1 MSVLGIDIG
10 NDNSV
15 VAAINKGAINIV
27 RNDVSERLTPTMVAF
42 TEKERLI
49 GDNAL
54 AKVKSNFK
62 NTCRNIKNLIG
73 KLGEQAQEDDME
85 LSESFG
91 NIVPC
96 EHNYLGYQVE
106 YKKEKVD
113 ISVVR
118 VLSALLFFLI
128 KLAEKFIGKECNE
141 IVLSYPPTFTNSQKE
156 CLLAATKIINV
167 NALRIISDNTAVALD
182 YGMYRMKE
190 FKEDVGSVVVFVNI
204 GYANTCVCVARFF
217 SNKCEILS
225 DLADTN
231 LGGRNID
238 NELIK
243 YINNVFITSHKMNP
257 LYKVKSTD
265 LCEMGTGRLNP
276 YFVTSNNETSQIDNK
291 IRVKLQDVAVKTK
304 KVLSANNDTSI
315 HVECLY
321 EDMDCQGSISREN
334 FEELCA
340 PFFLTKLEALLNKAM
355 QVSKLNIAD
364 VQSIEILGG
373 STRIPFIQ
381 KYLEQ
386 YFDKPLS
393 KTLIADESVA
403 RGCVLSGAMISK
415 HYKVKEYQC
424 IEKVTHPISVEW
436 HNVNDPSKSKVERL
450 YDTDSLKKK
459 MKKVVIPEKGHIKV
473 TAYYE
478 DSPDLPPHCIK
489 ELGSCLIKVNEKN
502 DKIVESHV
510 MTTFSESDTFTF
522 LGAQTVSKTVIK
534 SKEDKKKSEEKKDIQ
549 KGDASSGAENADAS
563 NGDADG
569 KEKKTN
575 EEESNEGKESNT
587 DGAIPNGNATLSH
600 QSGNKAELK
609 KGEEGKIQTC
619 YTTLPIEVIAPPGS
633 YSSKDIYNF
642 SEAEINMQH
651 SDLQE
656 AERLKNINELETI
669 IYETRNRLNGMYKDF
684 VIEEERD
691 SILLALDDCENWIY
705 DNIEEGKNAFIKKK
719 EEIRERIKD
728 IIYKYDTWNAKQKN
742 LGNILNHLKN
752 IIAQCE
758 KRPSEE
764 SQKIISRT
772 TNLLD
777 NINAMQEKEMKQPL
791 YEAPLY
797 TLKDIE
803 SEFNEVTQMAQK
815 HFSKLEAEEL
825 AKQKEKEKQ
834 EKQEREK
841 MEKEKK
847 KHQQADR
854 KDADDSGDKDNS
866 KDAKET
872 DETDNSTNKD
882 NAGSAEEKE
891 I

>member
-10 NDNSV
+10 NENSV

-27 RNDVSERLTPTMVAF
+27 RNDVSERLTPTLVAF

-54 AKVKSNFK
+54 AKVKSNFR

-73 KLGEQAQEDDME
+73 MLAEQASDDDVE
-85 LSESFG
+85 VSESFG
-91 NIVPC
+91 NLVPC

-118 VLSALLFFLI
+118 VLSTLLFFLI
-128 KLAEKFIGKECNE
+128 KLAEKYIGKECNE

-190 FKEDVGSVVVFVNI
+190 FKENTGSVVAFVNI
-204 GYANTCVCVARFF
+204 GYANTCICVARFF

-225 DLADTN
+225 DVADTN

-243 YINNVFITSHKMNP
+243 YINNLFINSYKMNP
-257 LYKVKSTD
+257 LYKLKSD
-265 LCEMGTGRLNP
+265 ELCEMGTGKLNT

-304 KVLSANNDTSI
+304 KVLSANNETSI

-321 EDMDCQGSISREN
+321 EDLDCQGFINRNN

-340 PFFLTKLEALLNKAM
+340 GFFLSKLKMLLDKAM
-355 QVSKLNIAD
+355 QVSKLNVVD

-373 STRIPFIQ
+373 STRIPFVQ
-381 KYLEQ
+381 KFLQE

-415 HYKVKEYQC
+415 HYKVKEYEC
-424 IEKVTHPISVEW
+424 IERVTHPISVQW
-436 HNVNDPSKSKVERL
+436 HNMNDTSKSNVEKL
-450 YDTDSLKKK
+450 YTTDSLKKK
-459 MKKVVIPEKGHIKV
+459 VKKVIIPEKGHIKV

-478 DSPDLPPHCIK
+478 DTPDLPPHCIK
-489 ELGSCLIKVNEKN
+489 ELGSCILKINEKN

-522 LGAQTVSKTVIK
+522 LGAQTVTKTVIK
-534 SKEDKKKSEEKKDIQ
+534 SKDEKKKTEEKKEQQ
-549 KGDASSGAENADAS
+549 KGDSQVGSTNNADDADV
-563 NGDADG
+563 DADG
-569 KEKKTN
+569 KKTN
-575 EEESNEGKESNT
+575 ETELNEVKENTHSTSTPNSSSNT
-587 DGAIPNGNATLSH
+587 SPQPS
-600 QSGNKAELK
+600 SKSELK

-619 YTTLPIEVIAPPGS
+619 YTTLPIEMIGAPGS
-633 YSSKDIYNF
+633 YSTKDIYNF

-651 SDLQE
+651 SDLLE

-669 IYETRNRLNGMYKDF
+669 IYETRNRLNGIYKDF
-684 VIEEERD
+684 VVDEEKD

-705 DNIEEGKNAFIKKK
+705 DNIDENKNAFVKKK
-719 EEIRERIKD
+719 EQIRDRIKD
-728 IIYKYDTWNAKQKN
+728 IIYKYDTYTSKQKN

-752 IIAQCE
+752 IITQCT
-758 KRPSEE
+758 KRPSDE

-772 TNLLD
+772 TKLLE
-777 NINAMQEKEMKQPL
+777 NINSLQEKEMNQKL
-791 YEAPLY
+791 YDPPVY

-803 SEFNEVTQMAQK
+803 AEFNDVTQQAQK
-815 HFSKLEAEEL
+815 YFSKIEAEEL
-825 AKQKEKEKQ
+825 AKQKEKQEKEKQ
-834 EKQEREK
+834 
-841 MEKEKK
+841 EKEKK
-847 KHQQADR
+847 KQQQNEPKSADH
-854 KDADDSGDKDNS
+854 SSEKDN
-866 KDAKET
+866 KDSKET

-882 NAGSAEEKE
+882 NNGSAEEKD

>member
-54 AKVKSNFK
+54 AKLKSNFR

-73 KLGEQAQEDDME
+73 KLAVQAQEDDIE

-91 NIVPC
+91 NLVPC
-96 EHNYLGYQVE
+96 EHNYLGFQVE
-106 YKKEKVD
+106 YKNEKID
-113 ISVVR
+113 ISAVR
-118 VLSALLFFLI
+118 VLSALLFSLI
-128 KLAEKFIGKECNE
+128 KLAEKYIGKECTE
-141 IVLSYPPTFTNSQKE
+141 IVLSYPPTFTNNQKE

-190 FKEDVGSVVVFVNI
+190 FKNDVGSVVVFVNI

-225 DLADTN
+225 DVADTN

-238 NELIK
+238 NEIIK
-243 YINNVFITSHKMNP
+243 YINNVFVNSHKMNP
-257 LYKVKSTD
+257 LYKIRSTD
-265 LCEMGTGRLNP
+265 LCEMGTGKLNP
-276 YFVTSNNETSQIDNK
+276 YFVTSNNETSQIDHK

-304 KVLSANNDTSI
+304 KILSANNETSI

-321 EDMDCQGSISREN
+321 EDLDCQGFISRDS

-340 PFFLTKLEALLNKAM
+340 PFFLSKLKTLLNKAM
-355 QVSKLNIAD
+355 QVSKFNIAD

-381 KYLEQ
+381 KFLQQ

-415 HYKVKEYQC
+415 HYKVKEYEC
-424 IEKVTHPISVEW
+424 IERVTHPISVQW
-436 HNVNDPSKSKVERL
+436 HNVNDPSKCKLERL

-459 MKKVVIPEKGHIKV
+459 VKKVVIPEKGQIKV

-489 ELGSCLIKVNEKN
+489 ELGSCLIKVNDKN

-534 SKEDKKKSEEKKDIQ
+534 SKEDKKKSEDKKNIQ
-549 KGDASSGAENADAS
+549 KGDVGGGSGSADAS
-563 NGDADG
+563 NEGETDG

-575 EEESNEGKESNT
+575 EDESNQGKDNNA
-587 DGAIPNGNATLSH
+587 DGATLNGTAIPSH
-600 QSGNKAELK
+600 HSGNKAELK
-609 KGEEGKIQTC
+609 KGEEGKVQTC
-619 YTTLPIEVIAPPGS
+619 YTTLPIEAIGAPGS
-633 YSSKDIYNF
+633 YSTKDIYNF

-684 VIEEERD
+684 VMDEERD

-705 DNIEEGKNAFIKKK
+705 DNIDENKNAFIKKK
-719 EEIRERIKD
+719 EEIRDRVKE
-728 IIYKYDTWNAKQKN
+728 IIYKYDTYTAKQKN

-764 SQKIISRT
+764 GQKIISRT
-772 TNLLD
+772 TKLLD
-777 NINAMQEKEMKQPL
+777 NISAMQEKEMKQPL

-803 SEFNEVTQMAQK
+803 NEFNDVTQMAQK

-847 KHQQADR
+847 KSQQADR
-854 KDADDSGDKDNS
+854 KDADDNVEKDN

-882 NAGSAEEKE
+882 NAGSAEEKD

>member
-54 AKVKSNFK
+54 AKVKSNFR

-73 KLGEQAQEDDME
+73 KLAEQADQDDIE

-118 VLSALLFFLI
+118 
-128 KLAEKFIGKECNE
+128 LAEKYIGKECNE

-156 CLLAATKIINV
+156 CLIAATKIINV

-190 FKEDVGSVVVFVNI
+190 FKNDVGSVVVFVNI

-225 DLADTN
+225 DVADTN

-243 YINNVFITSHKMNP
+243 YINNVFVNSHKMNP
-257 LYKVKSTD
+257 LYKVRSTD
-265 LCEMGTGRLNP
+265 LCEMGTGKLNP

-304 KVLSANNDTSI
+304 KILSANNETSI

-321 EDMDCQGSISREN
+321 EDLDCQGFISRDN

-340 PFFLTKLEALLNKAM
+340 PFFLSKLKSLLNKAM

-381 KYLEQ
+381 KFLQQ

-415 HYKVKEYQC
+415 HYKVKEYEC
-424 IEKVTHPISVEW
+424 IERVTHPISVEW

-459 MKKVVIPEKGHIKV
+459 VKKVVIPEKGHIKV

-502 DKIVESHV
+502 DKLVESHV

-549 KGDASSGAENADAS
+549 KGDAAGGGAGSADAS
-563 NGDADG
+563 NEGDTDG
-569 KEKKTN
+569 KDNKTN
-575 EEESNEGKESNT
+575 EDESNKGKENNNEGT
-587 DGAIPNGNATLSH
+587 TMNGTATPSH

-609 KGEEGKIQTC
+609 KGEEGKVQTC
-619 YTTLPIEVIAPPGS
+619 YTTLPIEIIGAPGS
-633 YSSKDIYNF
+633 YSTKDIYNF

-651 SDLQE
+651 SDMQE

-669 IYETRNRLNGMYKDF
+669 IYETRNRLNEMYKDF
-684 VIEEERD
+684 VMEDERD

-705 DNIEEGKNAFIKKK
+705 DNIDENKNAFIKKK
-719 EEIRERIKD
+719 EQIRDRVKD
-728 IIYKYDTWNAKQKN
+728 IIYKYDTYTAKEKN
-742 LGNILNHLKN
+742 LGNILNHLQN
-752 IIAQCE
+752 IIAQCD

-764 SQKIISRT
+764 SQKIIART
-772 TNLLD
+772 TKLLD
-777 NINAMQEKEMKQPL
+777 HLNAMQEKEMKQAL

-803 SEFNEVTQMAQK
+803 NEFNEVTQMAQK

-847 KHQQADR
+847 KQQQADR
-854 KDADDSGDKDNS
+854 KDADDSVEKDNN

-882 NAGSAEEKE
+882 NAGSAEEKD

>member
-1 MSVLGIDIG
+1 M
-10 NDNSV
+10 

-62 NTCRNIKNLIG
+62 NTCKNIKNLIG
-73 KLGEQAQEDDME
+73 KLAEQADQDDIE

-106 YKKEKVD
+106 YKKEMMD

-118 VLSALLFFLI
+118 VFSTLLFSLI
-128 KLAEKFIGKECNE
+128 KLAEKYIGKECTE
-141 IVLSYPPTFTNSQKE
+141 IVLSYPPSFTNSQKE

-225 DLADTN
+225 DLADTS

-243 YINNVFITSHKMNP
+243 YINNVFINSHKMNP
-257 LYKVKSTD
+257 LYKVRSSD

-276 YFVTSNNETSQIDNK
+276 YFITPNNETNKIDNK

-304 KVLSANNDTSI
+304 KILSANNETSI

-321 EDMDCQGSISREN
+321 EDLDCQGFISRDN

-340 PFFLTKLEALLNKAM
+340 PFFLSKLEALLNKAM
-355 QVSKLNIAD
+355 QVSKLKIAD

-381 KYLEQ
+381 KFLQQ

-415 HYKVKEYQC
+415 HYKVKEYEC

-436 HNVNDPSKSKVERL
+436 HNVNDPSKCKVEKL

-459 MKKVVIPEKGHIKV
+459 TKKVVIPEKGHIKV
-473 TAYYE
+473 TAYY
-478 DSPDLPPHCIK
+478 DDTPDLPPHCIK

-534 SKEDKKKSEEKKDIQ
+534 SKEEKKKNEEKKDIQ
-549 KGDASSGAENADAS
+549 KGDAAGGAENADAS
-563 NGDADG
+563 LEGDTDE
-569 KEKKTN
+569 KEKKTK
-575 EEESNEGKESNT
+575 EDESNEGKESNT
-587 DGAIPNGNATLSH
+587 DEAIPNGNATLSH

-619 YTTLPIEVIAPPGS
+619 YTTLPIEVIGAPRS
-633 YSSKDIYNF
+633 YTTKDIYNF

-669 IYETRNRLNGMYKDF
+669 IYETRSRLNGMYKDF
-684 VIEEERD
+684 VMDEERD
-691 SILLALDDCENWIY
+691 SILLSLDDYENWIY
-705 DNIEEGKNAFIKKK
+705 DNIEENKNAFIKKK
-719 EEIRERIKD
+719 EEIRERVKD
-728 IIYKYDTWNAKQKN
+728 IIYKYDTYSAKEKN

-772 TNLLD
+772 RNFLE
-777 NINAMQEKEMKQPL
+777 NINVMQEKEMKQPL

-797 TLKDIE
+797 SLKDIE
-803 SEFNEVTQMAQK
+803 NEFNDITQMAQK

-834 EKQEREK
+834 EKLEREK

-854 KDADDSGDKDNS
+854 KDADDSAEKDNS
-866 KDAKET
+866 KDVKET

-882 NAGSAEEKE
+882 NQCNTEEKDM
-891 I
+891 